1 MTRLPHTLVTSTE
14 SALCLELHP
23 WAVLD
28 TLQDSI
34 AVVDSEGQFR
44 YVNDAWQRAF
54 PSNYE
59 TSDPTNR
66 TNYLWIFSRLACE
79 YEDTRTIARG
89 LSSILYGRRS
99 QFSIECCLHT
109 YTDSYA
115 RATDEQH
122 WFEITMTPYPVD
134 SAIGA
139 IIQARDITSQRAQ
152 AEANRVLQQQV
163 EELQSDKADLEVLL
177 ETTTEHSDLMEKE
190 EHSRL
195 TSDLE
200 SALNQQVALT
210 SAYSRFVPRQIL
222 TFLGKETITEV
233 ALGDHVQREMTVL
246 FSDIRSFTTLSEQM
260 TPQENFNFINEYLRQ
275 VSPIIRRHSG
285 FIDKYI
291 GDAIMALFPG
301 RDVPGEANDAIDAAI
316 EMQHAVTEYN
326 AHRATKGYPPISIGI
341 GLHTGKLMLG
351 TVGEPE
357 RMEGTVIS
365 DAVNLASR
373 MEGLTR
379 MYGASVVVSERTL
392 FSTDDLIQYQ
402 FRFLDKVKVKGRRL
416 PVSVFEILNGYPPEL
431 FELKL
436 TTQQDFERG
445 LLHYHSEEF
454 AEAVERFKKILTI
467 DSSDNAARLYLQRAT
482 YFLEHGVPPGWEGIE
497 SLSEK

>member
-1 MTRLPHTLVTSTE
+1 
-14 SALCLELHP
+14 
-23 WAVLD
+23 
-28 TLQDSI
+28 
-34 AVVDSEGQFR
+34 
-44 YVNDAWQRAF
+44 
-54 PSNYE
+54 
-59 TSDPTNR
+59 
-66 TNYLWIFSRLACE
+66 
-79 YEDTRTIARG
+79 
-89 LSSILYGRRS
+89 
-99 QFSIECCLHT
+99 
-109 YTDSYA
+109 
-115 RATDEQH
+115 
-122 WFEITMTPYPVD
+122 
-134 SAIGA
+134 
-139 IIQARDITSQRAQ
+139 
-152 AEANRVLQQQV
+152 
-163 EELQSDKADLEVLL
+163 
-177 ETTTEHSDLMEKE
+177 
-190 EHSRL
+190 
-195 TSDLE
+195 
-200 SALNQQVALT
+200 
-210 SAYSRFVPRQIL
+210 
-222 TFLGKETITEV
+222 
-233 ALGDHVQREMTVL
+233 
-246 FSDIRSFTTLSEQM
+246 
-260 TPQENFNFINEYLRQ
+260 
-275 VSPIIRRHSG
+275 
-285 FIDKYI
+285 
-291 GDAIMALFPG
+291 
-301 RDVPGEANDAIDAAI
+301 
-316 EMQHAVTEYN
+316 
-326 AHRATKGYPPISIGI
+326 
-341 GLHTGKLMLG
+341 MLG